1 MPDQLSMFD
10 MFTTQPAPQSAP
22 TTAQSAGT
30 TQQTLPAQMLSNL
43 TRSESIMS
51 EPIMSEPIPV
61 AIQASAKMENGYA
74 IFGVAR
80 AVITP
85 ASWHPSPSEVLSLFP
100 ERFSSLDPDALI
112 DLYAHEVDGDGN
124 RIRQN
129 ADAHATIYARELLC

>member
-43 TRSESIMS
+43 TRSESPLS
-51 EPIMSEPIPV
+51 EPISV

-74 IFGVAR
+74 IFGVAK
-80 AVITP
+80 AMITP

-100 ERFSSLDPDALI
+100 ERFSSLDPDTLI

-124 RIRQN
+124 RIRQL
-129 ADAHATIYARELLC
+129 ADAHVTMYARELLC

>member
-10 MFTTQPAPQSAP
+10 MFTTQPVPQPAS
-22 TTAQSAGT
+22 T

-51 EPIMSEPIPV
+51 EPIPV
-61 AIQASAKMENGYA
+61 AIQASARMDSGYA

-100 ERFSSLDPDALI
+100 ERFSSLDPDTLI

-124 RIRQN
+124 RIRQL

>member
-51 EPIMSEPIPV
+51 EPIPV
-61 AIQASAKMENGYA
+61 AIQASARMDSGYA

-100 ERFSSLDPDALI
+100 ERFSSLDPDTLI
-112 DLYAHEVDGDGN
+112 DLYAHEVDGEGN
-124 RIRQN
+124 RIRQL
-129 ADAHATIYARELLC
+129 ADAHATIYARELLR

>member
-51 EPIMSEPIPV
+51 EPIPV
-61 AIQASAKMENGYA
+61 AIQASARMDSGYA

-100 ERFSSLDPDALI
+100 ERFSSLDPDTLI

-124 RIRQN
+124 RMRQL
-129 ADAHATIYARELLC
+129 ADAHVTMYARELLC

>member
-10 MFTTQPAPQSAP
+10 MFPTRPTPQPAS
-22 TTAQSAGT
+22 T

-43 TRSESIMS
+43 TRSES
-51 EPIMSEPIPV
+51 IMSEPIPV

-74 IFGVAR
+74 IFGVAK

-100 ERFSSLDPDALI
+100 ERFSSLDPDTLI

-124 RIRQN
+124 RIRQL

>member
-10 MFTTQPAPQSAP
+10 MFTTQPAPQPAS
-22 TTAQSAGT
+22 T

-51 EPIMSEPIPV
+51 EPIPV
-61 AIQASAKMENGYA
+61 AIQASARMDSGYA

-100 ERFSSLDPDALI
+100 ERFSSLDPDTLI
-112 DLYAHEVDGDGN
+112 DLYAHEVDGEGN
-124 RIRQN
+124 RIRQL

>member
-51 EPIMSEPIPV
+51 EPIPV
-61 AIQASAKMENGYA
+61 AIQASARMDSSYA

-100 ERFSSLDPDALI
+100 ERFSSLDPDTLI
-112 DLYAHEVDGDGN
+112 DLYAHEVDGEGN
-124 RIRQN
+124 RIRQL
-129 ADAHATIYARELLC
+129 ADAHATMYARELLR

>member
-10 MFTTQPAPQSAP
+10 MFTTQPAPQPAS
-22 TTAQSAGT
+22 T

-51 EPIMSEPIPV
+51 EPIPV
-61 AIQASAKMENGYA
+61 AIQASARMDSGYA

-100 ERFSSLDPDALI
+100 ERFSSLDPDTLI

-124 RIRQN
+124 RIRQL

>member
-10 MFTTQPAPQSAP
+10 MFTTQPAPQPAS
-22 TTAQSAGT
+22 T
-30 TQQTLPAQMLSNL
+30 TQQTLPSQMLSNL
-43 TRSESIMS
+43 TRSEST
-51 EPIMSEPIPV
+51 MSEPIPV
-61 AIQASAKMENGYA
+61 AIQASAKMENGYV

-100 ERFSSLDPDALI
+100 ERFSSLDPDTLI

-129 ADAHATIYARELLC
+129 ADTHATIYARELLC

>member
-10 MFTTQPAPQSAP
+10 MFTTQPAPQPAS
-22 TTAQSAGT
+22 T
-30 TQQTLPAQMLSNL
+30 TQQTLPSQMLSNL
-43 TRSESIMS
+43 TRSESPLS
-51 EPIMSEPIPV
+51 EPISV
-61 AIQASAKMENGYA
+61 AIQASAKMENGYV

-100 ERFSSLDPDALI
+100 ERFSSLDPDTLI

-129 ADAHATIYARELLC
+129 ADTHATIYARELLC

>member
-10 MFTTQPAPQSAP
+10 MFTTQPAPQPASI
-22 TTAQSAGT
+22 

-43 TRSESIMS
+43 TRSES
-51 EPIMSEPIPV
+51 IMSEPIPV

-100 ERFSSLDPDALI
+100 ERFSSLDPDTLI

-124 RIRQN
+124 RIRQL

>member
-51 EPIMSEPIPV
+51 EPIPV
-61 AIQASAKMENGYA
+61 AIQASARMDSGYA

-85 ASWHPSPSEVLSLFP
+85 SSWHPSPSEVLSLFP
-100 ERFSSLDPDALI
+100 ERFSSLDPDTLI
-112 DLYAHEVDGDGN
+112 DLYAHEADGDGN

>member
-1 MPDQLSMFD
+1 MPGQLSMFD
-10 MFTTQPAPQSAP
+10 MFTTQPAPQPAP
-22 TTAQSAGT
+22 TTAQPAST

-43 TRSESIMS
+43 TRSESPLS
-51 EPIMSEPIPV
+51 EPVPV
-61 AIQASAKMENGYA
+61 AIQASARMDSGYA

-100 ERFSSLDPDALI
+100 ERFSSLDPDTLI

-129 ADAHATIYARELLC
+129 HDAHATIYARELLC

>member
-10 MFTTQPAPQSAP
+10 MFTTQPAPQPAS
-22 TTAQSAGT
+22 T

-51 EPIMSEPIPV
+51 EPIPV

-74 IFGVAR
+74 IFGIAR

-124 RIRQN
+124 RMRQL
-129 ADAHATIYARELLC
+129 ADAHVTMYARELLC

>member
-10 MFTTQPAPQSAP
+10 MFTTQPAPQPAS
-22 TTAQSAGT
+22 T

-51 EPIMSEPIPV
+51 EPIPV
-61 AIQASAKMENGYA
+61 AIRASARMDSGYA

-100 ERFSSLDPDALI
+100 ERFSSLDPDTLI
-112 DLYAHEVDGDGN
+112 DLYAHEVDGEGN
-124 RIRQN
+124 RIRQL

>member
-51 EPIMSEPIPV
+51 EPIPV

-74 IFGVAR
+74 IFGIAR

-124 RIRQN
+124 RMRQL
-129 ADAHATIYARELLC
+129 ADAHVTMYARELLC

>member
-1 MPDQLSMFD
+1 MTGQLSMFD
-10 MFTTQPAPQSAP
+10 MFTTQPAPQSAL

-43 TRSESIMS
+43 TRSES
-51 EPIMSEPIPV
+51 PLSEPIPV

-74 IFGVAR
+74 IFGVAK
-80 AVITP
+80 AMIMP

-124 RIRQN
+124 RIRQL
-129 ADAHATIYARELLC
+129 ADAHVSMFARELLC

>member
-51 EPIMSEPIPV
+51 EPIPV
-61 AIQASAKMENGYA
+61 AIQASARMDSSYA

-100 ERFSSLDPDALI
+100 ERFSSLDPDTLI

>member
-51 EPIMSEPIPV
+51 EPIPV
-61 AIQASAKMENGYA
+61 AIQASARMDSSYA

-100 ERFSSLDPDALI
+100 ERFSSLDPDTLI
-112 DLYAHEVDGDGN
+112 DLYAHEVDGEGN
-124 RIRQN
+124 RIRQL
-129 ADAHATIYARELLC
+129 ADAHATIYA

>member
-10 MFTTQPAPQSAP
+10 MFTTQPAPQPVSI
-22 TTAQSAGT
+22 

-43 TRSESIMS
+43 TKSESPLS
-51 EPIMSEPIPV
+51 EPVPV
-61 AIQASAKMENGYA
+61 AIQASARMDSSYA

-100 ERFSSLDPDALI
+100 ERFSSLDPDTLI

-124 RIRQN
+124 RIRQL
-129 ADAHATIYARELLC
+129 AEAHATMYARELLC

>member
-10 MFTTQPAPQSAP
+10 MFTTQPAPQPAS
-22 TTAQSAGT
+22 T

-43 TRSESIMS
+43 TRSES
-51 EPIMSEPIPV
+51 PLSEPIPV

-74 IFGVAR
+74 IFGVAK
-80 AVITP
+80 AMITP

-100 ERFSSLDPDALI
+100 ERFSSLDPDTLI

-124 RIRQN
+124 RIRQL
-129 ADAHATIYARELLC
+129 ADAHVTMYARELLC

>member
-10 MFTTQPAPQSAP
+10 MFTTQPAPQPAS
-22 TTAQSAGT
+22 T

-61 AIQASAKMENGYA
+61 AIQASARMDSSYA

-100 ERFSSLDPDALI
+100 ERFSSLDPDTLI

-129 ADAHATIYARELLC
+129 ADAHATIYVRELLR

>member
-10 MFTTQPAPQSAP
+10 MFTTQPAPQPAS
-22 TTAQSAGT
+22 T

-43 TRSESIMS
+43 TRSES
-51 EPIMSEPIPV
+51 IMSEPIPV

-85 ASWHPSPSEVLSLFP
+85 AFWHPSPSEVLSLFP
-100 ERFSSLDPDALI
+100 ERFSSLDPDTLI
-112 DLYAHEVDGDGN
+112 DLYAHEVDGEGN
-124 RIRQN
+124 RIRQL

>member
-43 TRSESIMS
+43 TRSESPLS
-51 EPIMSEPIPV
+51 EPISV

-74 IFGVAR
+74 IFGVAK
-80 AVITP
+80 AMITP

-100 ERFSSLDPDALI
+100 ERFSSLDPDTFI
-112 DLYAHEVDGDGN
+112 DLYAHEVDGEGN
-124 RIRQN
+124 RIRQL
-129 ADAHATIYARELLC
+129 ADAHVTMYARELLC

>member
-10 MFTTQPAPQSAP
+10 MFPTQPTPQPAS
-22 TTAQSAGT
+22 T

-51 EPIMSEPIPV
+51 EPIPV
-61 AIQASAKMENGYA
+61 AIQASARMDSGYA

-124 RIRQN
+124 RIRQLV
-129 ADAHATIYARELLC
+129 DVHVTMYARELLC

>member
-10 MFTTQPAPQSAP
+10 MFTTQPAP
-22 TTAQSAGT
+22 QSAGT

-51 EPIMSEPIPV
+51 EPIPV
-61 AIQASAKMENGYA
+61 AIQASARMDSGYA

-100 ERFSSLDPDALI
+100 ERFSSLDPDTLI
-112 DLYAHEVDGDGN
+112 DLYAHEVDGEGN
-124 RIRQN
+124 RIRQL

>member
-10 MFTTQPAPQSAP
+10 MFTTQPAPQPAS
-22 TTAQSAGT
+22 T

-51 EPIMSEPIPV
+51 EPIPV
-61 AIQASAKMENGYA
+61 AIHASAKMENGYV

-124 RIRQN
+124 RMRQL
-129 ADAHATIYARELLC
+129 ADAHVTMYARELLC

>member
-1 MPDQLSMFD
+1 MPGQLSMFD
-10 MFTTQPAPQSAP
+10 MFTTQPAPQSA
-22 TTAQSAGT
+22 ST

-51 EPIMSEPIPV
+51 EPIPV
-61 AIQASAKMENGYA
+61 AIQASARMDSSYA

-100 ERFSSLDPDALI
+100 ERFSSLDPDTLI

-124 RIRQN
+124 RIRQLV
-129 ADAHATIYARELLC
+129 DVHVTMYARELLC

>member
-10 MFTTQPAPQSAP
+10 MFPTQPAPQSAP

-51 EPIMSEPIPV
+51 EPIPV

-74 IFGVAR
+74 IFGVAK
-80 AVITP
+80 AMITP

-124 RIRQN
+124 RIRQL
-129 ADAHATIYARELLC
+129 ADAHATMYARELLR

>member
-10 MFTTQPAPQSAP
+10 MFTMQPAPQSAP

-51 EPIMSEPIPV
+51 EPIPV
-61 AIQASAKMENGYA
+61 AIQASARMDSSYA

-85 ASWHPSPSEVLSLFP
+85 TSWHPSPSEVLSLFP
-100 ERFSSLDPDALI
+100 ERFSSLDPDTLI

>member
-10 MFTTQPAPQSAP
+10 MFPTQPAPQPAS
-22 TTAQSAGT
+22 T

-51 EPIMSEPIPV
+51 EPIPV
-61 AIQASAKMENGYA
+61 AIQASARMDSGYA

-124 RIRQN
+124 RIRQL
-129 ADAHATIYARELLC
+129 ADAHATIYAQELLC